1 MKNKGEIW
9 ILENEVLEF
18 EKSVITESEM
28 AEHVNYYYRKANEG
42 MNILQGGDKPQA
54 MKILRELNRTL
65 EKEYKHYNFKRVE
78 EVIDR
83 YPAASAYKSAITKAY
98 VKQSGKTAYDM
109 LNSNLYDI
117 SDYML
122 INCEDYILG
131 K

>member
-1 MKNKGEIW
+1 M
-9 ILENEVLEF
+9 LEF

-65 EKEYKHYNFKRVE
+65 EKEYKHYNLKRVE
-78 EVIDR
+78 EVIYR
-83 YPAASAYKSAITKAY
+83 YSAALAYKSAITEAY
-98 VKQSGKTAYDM
+98 VKQNGKTAYDM

-122 INCEDYILG
+122 INCGDYIQE

>member
-1 MKNKGEIW
+1 M
-9 ILENEVLEF
+9 LEF

-28 AEHVNYYYRKANEG
+28 AKHVNYYYRKANEG

-65 EKEYKHYNFKRVE
+65 EKEYKHYNLKRVE